1 MTKILALFDLVP
13 AWLYA
18 AVIVLLLGIYSIQWT
33 TSATRI
39 AALKSEV
46 ASAKAEVA
54 TAKKEH
60 SDYVAEQTRINK
72 EAADKAREREQ
83 QLQADASKFRNNAY
97 AQINRL
103 TRERDAAI
111 DSLRNRPERP
121 AAASNAAGVP
131 STAGPGGETRHC
143 TGAELYFS
151 DAEFLIRFAADYKE
165 LGIRYDELW
174 SLYQRARAGAQGAE
188 SVSGAQ

>member
-18 AVIVLLLGIYSIQWT
+18 AAIVFLLGIYSIQWT
-33 TSATRI
+33 TSTTRI

-46 ASAKAEVA
+46 SSAKADVA
-54 TAKKEH
+54 AAEKAH
-60 SDYVAEQTRINK
+60 SDYVAEQARINK

-83 QLQADASKFRNNAY
+83 QLQTDANTFRNNAY

-103 TRERDAAI
+103 TRERDAAL

-121 AAASNAAGVP
+121 AANAAGVP
-131 STAGPGGETRHC
+131 STAGPGGEARHC

-151 DAEFLIRFAADYKE
+151 DAEFLIRFAAGYAE
-165 LGIRYDELW
+165 LATRYDELW
-174 SLYQRARAGAQGAE
+174 ALYERARTGSAAAK
-188 SVSGAQ
+188 

>member
-18 AVIVLLLGIYSIQWT
+18 AVIVFLLGIYSIQWA

-83 QLQADASKFRNNAY
+83 QLQADASKFRSNAY

-121 AAASNAAGVP
+121 VATANAAGVP
-131 STAGPGGETRHC
+131 GTAGPGGETRHC
-143 TGAELYFS
+143 TGADLYRD
-151 DAEFLIRFAADYKE
+151 DAAFLVRLAADYKE

>member
-18 AVIVLLLGIYSIQWT
+18 AAIVFLLGLYSIQWT
-33 TSATRI
+33 TNTTRI
-39 AALKSEV
+39 AALKSDV
-46 ASAKAEVA
+46 SSAKADVA
-54 TAKKEH
+54 AAEKAH
-60 SDYVAEQTRINK
+60 SDYVAEQARINK

-83 QLQADASKFRNNAY
+83 QLQADANTFRNNAY

-103 TRERDAAI
+103 TRERDAAL

-121 AAASNAAGVP
+121 AANAAGVP
-131 STAGPGGETRHC
+131 STAGPGSEARHC
-143 TGAELYFS
+143 TGADLYRD
-151 DAEFLIRFAADYKE
+151 DAAFLVRLSADYKE

-174 SLYQRARAGAQGAE
+174 SLYQRARAGAQGAKE
-188 SVSGAQ
+188 VKAQP

>member
-13 AWLYA
+13 GWAYA
-18 AVIVLLLGIYSIQWT
+18 VAIVFLLGLCSTQWV

-39 AALKSEV
+39 SALKSEV
-46 ASAKAEVA
+46 ANVKIALAN
-54 TAKKEH
+54 AKKEH

-83 QLQADASKFRNNAY
+83 ELQADANKFRNNAY

-103 TRERDAAI
+103 TRERDAAL

-121 AAASNAAGVP
+121 SAAANAAGVP
-131 STAGPGGETRHC
+131 STAGPGGEARHC
-143 TGAELYFS
+143 TGADLYRD
-151 DAEFLIRFAADYKE
+151 DAAFLVRLAADYKE

>member
-18 AVIVLLLGIYSIQWT
+18 AAIVFLLGLYSIQWT
-33 TSATRI
+33 TSTTRI
-39 AALKSEV
+39 AALKSDV
-46 ASAKAEVA
+46 AAAEKA
-54 TAKKEH
+54 H
-60 SDYVAEQTRINK
+60 SDYVAEQARINK

-83 QLQADASKFRNNAY
+83 QLQADANTFRNNAY

-103 TRERDAAI
+103 TRERDAAL
-111 DSLRNRPERP
+111 DSLRKRPERP
-121 AAASNAAGVP
+121 AANTAGVP
-131 STAGPGGETRHC
+131 GAAGPGSEARHC

-188 SVSGAQ
+188 AVKGDQ